1 MSLIPVSFICT
12 NHLNHIHIEFS
23 RDEVGKSAPDWGSY
37 WIMLFPNDLDR
48 NGWEMHATSL
58 QSLGG
63 SLLTAFS
70 IWEVAVL
77 VGMDCNKHVAV
88 PHPQLMEMSQ
98 SYPSFVPWT
107 TLSHGLL
114 NRIPKMLIEQA
125 CLHYRL
131 WKSELTRRKP
141 SMNPNRRSLKE
152 SFNSTG

>member
-1 MSLIPVSFICT
+1 MYKSFKSHSHWIQQRWSGQERPRLRKL
-12 NHLNHIHIEFS
+12 LNHVIS
-23 RDEVGKSAPDWGSY
+23 QWLGQKW
-37 WIMLFPNDLDR
+37 LR
-48 NGWEMHATSL
+48 NACHQPAE
-58 QSLGG
+58 SLGG

-125 CLHYRL
+125 CLHYGL